1 MRTSYITLPV
11 LIIAILFLAGC
22 TGKWQNPNDTIAAQE
37 LKIRNLLIMPN
48 IYDHAGVILEG
59 KIWDLD
65 FVEDK
70 ENPDKVY
77 SMFKLADKDGNFVH
91 VTSEGM
97 TTLLQEGEI
106 VKVIGIH
113 RVLYG
118 LETRTISY
126 LVDAKQILPPS
137 TFHY

>member
-11 LIIAILFLAGC
+11 LIIAISFLAGC
-22 TGKWQNPNDTIAAQE
+22 SGKWQNPNDSVAAQE
-37 LKIRNLLIMPN
+37 LKIRNLLITPT

-59 KIWDLD
+59 KVWDLD
-65 FVEDK
+65 FIEDP
-70 ENPDKVY
+70 ENADNVY
-77 SMFKLADKDGNFVH
+77 SMFKLADKDGNYVN

-97 TTLLQEGEI
+97 TTLLQEGERI
-106 VKVIGIH
+106 KVIGIH
-113 RVLYG
+113 RVLYSE
-118 LETRTISY
+118 ETRLVSY

>member
-22 TGKWQNPNDTIAAQE
+22 TGKWQNPNDTVAAQE

>member
-11 LIIAILFLAGC
+11 LIIAISFLAGC